1 VDRSGEPVILVGV
14 SGSGASL
21 AALSWAAREAQR
33 RDATLRVIQAW
44 QSHPA
49 RAPYAMA
56 SCIEPEPGSP
66 TTTAGQLAVQVKA
79 TLGGTTAPDL
89 VIELIEGAAERI
101 LAQAS
106 ATAELLV
113 LGSAT
118 HSQFGPPVDQLLLD
132 RPVGPVIRACLSHSR
147 CPVVVIGPAMAA
159 DQRARAATLAG
170 RTR

>member
-1 VDRSGEPVILVGV
+1 VGV

-21 AALSWAAREAQR
+21 AALTWAAREAQH

-49 RAPYAMA
+49 RAPYAV
-56 SCIEPEPGSP
+56 SNCIEPAPGSP
-66 TTTAGQLAVQVKA
+66 TKTAGRLAVQVKA
-79 TLGGTTAPDL
+79 ALGGTTAPDL

-106 ATAELLV
+106 ATADLLV

-118 HSQFGPPVDQLLLD
+118 HSQFGPPVDRVLLD

-159 DQRARAATLAG
+159 DRRGNGATLAG